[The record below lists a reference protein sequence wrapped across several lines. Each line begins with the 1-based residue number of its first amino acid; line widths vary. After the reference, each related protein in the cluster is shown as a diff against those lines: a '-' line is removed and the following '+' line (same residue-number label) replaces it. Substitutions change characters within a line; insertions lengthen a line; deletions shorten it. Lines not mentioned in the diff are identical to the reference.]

1 LSPKKEKTNQNPELQ
16 EDKEQNGSKKVK
28 ASSEMDSSENEA
40 PESGLDSSLVTE
52 DPTGK
57 SPSESPEEEKN
68 LESGASEESSESNED
83 KEPKTEI
90 PDILPLLPVRDIVIY
105 PYMIIPLFVGRESSI
120 QSVDEA
126 LSKNRLI
133 FLSAQ
138 KIMAEEEPKP
148 EGIYSVGTVATI
160 MRMLKLPD
168 GRIKILVQGL
178 TKGRIL
184 DYVQIQPYY
193 VVKIEKIKETP
204 VPEITLEIEALM
216 RTVKEQLEKIVSYGK
231 ILSPD
236 LVVILDNIEDPG
248 RLADLIASN
257 LGLSVEKSQEILEI
271 QDPIQRLKRL
281 NEVLG
286 KELEVLEMQAKIQ
299 SQAKEEMTKMQREF
313 FLREQL
319 RAIKNE
325 LGEGDEKTK
334 EINEFKKSIEKAKMP
349 ADVKKEALK
358 QLSRLEQMHP
368 DSAEAS
374 IVRTYLE
381 WMVELPWKKTTKDNL
396 DIKKAKEVLD
406 EDHYDLE
413 KIKERILEYLS
424 VNKLRKKLKGPILC
438 FVGPP
443 GVGKTSLGKSIA
455 RALGRKFVRI
465 SLGGMRDEAEI
476 RGHRRTYVGALPGRI
491 IQGIKQAGTKNPVFM
506 MDEIDKIGTDFR
518 GDPASALLEVL
529 DPEQNNSFSDHY
541 LNVPFDLS
549 EVMFITTANLID
561 PIPSALK
568 DRMEVLQ
575 LSGYTD
581 EEKLKIARKYLIPR
595 QIEENGITEKVIEIS
610 DKALLSIIHHYT
622 RESGLRN
629 LEREIA
635 NICRKVAKQIAE
647 GTHKGKT
654 KVTSANLHKFLGV
667 PKFLDE
673 EGVHEDQVGVTTG
686 LAWTQ
691 YGGEILHVEASIM
704 KGKGQLTLTGQL
716 GDVMKESAQAA
727 LTYARANAKR
737 LGIKESIFKDHDIH
751 IHVPAGAIPKDGPS
765 AGVTMAT
772 SLTSVLTNTPV
783 YWDVAMTGEITLH
796 GRILPIGGLKEK
808 LLAAAHAGIKTVL
821 IPYENKKDLS
831 EIPKNV
837 KNKLKIIPVKKMD
850 EILPIAL
857 AEDVFKKSKPTTD
870 KSRKKKA
877 EKEQ

>member
-1 LSPKKEKTNQNPELQ
+1 MKDPEYILNPDEKEKE
-16 EDKEQNGSKKVK
+16 EKV
-28 ASSEMDSSENEA
+28 
-40 PESGLDSSLVTE
+40 
-52 DPTGK
+52 
-57 SPSESPEEEKN
+57 PEEEAREGQSEAPSVEKRG
-68 LESGASEESSESNED
+68 EDVETSETPDPPETHSEESSPNPGED
-83 KEPKTEI
+83 EETKEPKTEI
-90 PDILPLLPVRDIVIY
+90 PDVLPLLPVRDIVIY
-105 PYMIIPLFVGRESSI
+105 PYMIIPLFVGREASI
-120 QSVDEA
+120 QSVDDA

-133 FLSAQ
+133 FLAAQ
-138 KIMAEEEPKP
+138 KNMTEEDPKP
-148 EGIYSVGTVATI
+148 EDVYSVGTVATI

-178 TKGRIL
+178 TKGKIL
-184 DYVQIQPYY
+184 EYIQTRPYY
-193 VVKIEKIKETP
+193 MVRIEKIKETP

-257 LGLSVEKSQEILEI
+257 LGLSVDKSQEILEI

-286 KELEVLEMQAKIQ
+286 KELEVLGMQAKIQ

-334 EINEFKKSIEKAKMP
+334 EINEFKGAIEKAKMP
-349 ADVKKEALK
+349 KDVKEEALK
-358 QLSRLEQMHP
+358 QLSRLDQMHP

-374 IVRTYLE
+374 IIRTYLE

-491 IQGIKQAGTKNPVFM
+491 IQSIKQAGTKNPVFM
-506 MDEIDKIGTDFR
+506 MDEIDKIGMDFR

-529 DPEQNNSFSDHY
+529 DPEQNNAFSDHY

-549 EVMFITTANLID
+549 QVMFITTANLID

-575 LSGYTD
+575 LSGYTG
-581 EEKLKIARKYLIPR
+581 EEKLKIARKYLLPR
-595 QIEENGITEKVIEIS
+595 QIEENGITKDDIEIS
-610 DKALLSIIHHYT
+610 DKAIMEIIHRYT
-622 RESGLRN
+622 REAGLRN

-635 NICRKVAKQIAE
+635 NICRKIAKKIAE
-647 GTHKGKT
+647 GDHKGKT

-673 EGVHEDQVGVTTG
+673 EGVRENQVGVTTG

-704 KGKGQLTLTGQL
+704 RGKGQLTLTGQL

-737 LGIKESIFKDHDIH
+737 LGIKETLFKDHDIH

-772 SLTSVLTNTPV
+772 SLISALTVIPV
-783 YWDVAMTGEITLH
+783 KWDTAMTGEITLH

-808 LLAAAHAGIKTVL
+808 LLAAIHAGIKTVI
-821 IPYENKKDLS
+821 IPFENKKDLI
-831 EIPKNV
+831 ELPNHIKG
-837 KNKLKIIPVKKMD
+837 KLKIIPVKEMD
-850 EILPIAL
+850 DILPIAL
-857 AEDVFKKSKPTTD
+857 AEDVFKKTRAQAQ
-870 KSRKKKA
+870 RKDNG
-877 EKEQ
+877 EP